1 MSTTRNNSKVCG
13 DNVSL
18 LIDTVHSLEVAQEFH
33 FKKLERVIEKV
44 NAKNILLL
52 FTQLQREKCFTQ
64 KLCGLMVFHNFW
76 AS

>member
-33 FKKLERVIEKV
+33 FKKLEKVIEKV
-44 NAKNILLL
+44 HILKTI
-52 FTQLQREKCFTQ
+52 FFKTQL
-64 KLCGLMVFHNFW
+64 
-76 AS
+76 

>member
-44 NAKNILLL
+44 Q
-52 FTQLQREKCFTQ
+52 TWEKGTRRT
-64 KLCGLMVFHNFW
+64 L
-76 AS
+76 S